1 MKSRSRGNTGDGG
14 WALPTWTVVIGGS
27 FLCVV
32 VVQLNRSYLAGESS
46 ARPFLGSLVFLCT
59 SGIVASVLMMTL
71 RKRVARRSSAM
82 MAMLSA
88 VVGVLYVVSVV
99 IYG

>member
-1 MKSRSRGNTGDGG
+1 
-14 WALPTWTVVIGGS
+14 
-27 FLCVV
+27 
-32 VVQLNRSYLAGESS
+32 
-46 ARPFLGSLVFLCT
+46 
-59 SGIVASVLMMTL
+59 MMTL